1 MLSQFQTNRIR
12 LYVLPDPHA
21 VHSGLAGSTEIKAS
35 LEIVAD
41 EELDNV
47 THTALLAIT
56 YVAIVDCFE

>member
-1 MLSQFQTNRIR
+1 MLSHFQTNRIR

-47 THTALLAIT
+47 TLPRSWPL
-56 YVAIVDCFE
+56 CR

>member
-1 MLSQFQTNRIR
+1 MRLVLSHFQTNRIR

-47 THTALLAIT
+47 TLPRSWPL
-56 YVAIVDCFE
+56 CR